1 MLQQNCFPK
10 STDVQLLGLPGELRF
25 LASRVCIRCL
35 VCAVLQLGRLP
46 EDALA
51 HITARL
57 LQGLVFMHS
66 KHMVR
71 PLQLCVCSCIHARD
85 ASQHTGCKGT

>member
-1 MLQQNCFPK
+1 M
-10 STDVQLLGLPGELRF
+10 
-25 LASRVCIRCL
+25 
-35 VCAVLQLGRLP
+35 QLGRLP

-66 KHMVR
+66 KHMVS
-71 PLQLCVCSCIHARD
+71 QLYACYSPSAVARC
-85 ASQHTGCKGT
+85 AGRSPAIM